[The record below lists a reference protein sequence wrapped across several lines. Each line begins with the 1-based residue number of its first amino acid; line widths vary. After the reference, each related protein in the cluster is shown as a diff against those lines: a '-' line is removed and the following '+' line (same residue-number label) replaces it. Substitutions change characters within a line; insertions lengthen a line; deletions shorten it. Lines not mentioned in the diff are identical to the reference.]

1 VASRE
6 KNEMLAARQDRVA
19 EGAPEDVREAVQE
32 LSKRL
37 NDLKETAAAPIGA
50 IGRSEPVSAAEAA
63 ATPAEA
69 PDGHQQDLALV
80 AAAVEAERGRASR
93 LRGEID
99 QLVAQVAQLEEES
112 RRVAQLRADR
122 EHWAAKARSVAQSLL

>member
-1 VASRE
+1 LWPAGRRTKCWQRGRTGSPRALRRTFERRFRSSR
-6 KNEMLAARQDRVA
+6 
-19 EGAPEDVREAVQE
+19 
-32 LSKRL
+32 S
-37 NDLKETAAAPIGA
+37 AAAPIGA